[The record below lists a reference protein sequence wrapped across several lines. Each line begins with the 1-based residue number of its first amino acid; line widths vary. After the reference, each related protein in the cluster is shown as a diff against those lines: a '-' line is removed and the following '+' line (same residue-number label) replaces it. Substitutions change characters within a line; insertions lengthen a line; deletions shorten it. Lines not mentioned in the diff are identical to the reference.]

1 MKTENQKLKILVTGA
16 SGFIGSFLCEEGL
29 HRDMEVWAGMR
40 KTSSRKWLQN
50 EWLKFQVLDLS
61 NPDTL
66 RQQLSDFK
74 QKNGKWDYIVHAGG
88 ATKCIDPADFDKHN
102 YQCTVNFVQALQD
115 LDMVPRLFVYLS
127 SFSVLGPIKETLN
140 PATNTYEEMYATD
153 TPQPNTAY
161 AKSKLRSERFLQ
173 SLNYLFPYVIFRPT
187 GVYGPRER
195 DYFLMAK
202 SIKQHVDFAVGYKK
216 QEITFVYVRDL
227 VNAIYASIQKT
238 EEGALERIERQIFNV
253 SDGQVYSS
261 RAFSD
266 YIQQDLGIRF
276 LLRIK
281 APVWLL
287 HVICAI
293 GDRISQWTKKPVTLN
308 LDKYHILRQRNWRC
322 DITPLRQLLDFEPEW
337 QLERGTRETI
347 DWYVKNKWL

>member
-161 AKSKLRSERFLQ
+161 AKSKLRSEQFLQ

-202 SIKQHVDFAVGYKK
+202 SIKQHVDFAVG
-216 QEITFVYVRDL
+216 
-227 VNAIYASIQKT
+227 
-238 EEGALERIERQIFNV
+238 
-253 SDGQVYSS
+253 
-261 RAFSD
+261 
-266 YIQQDLGIRF
+266 
-276 LLRIK
+276 
-281 APVWLL
+281 
-287 HVICAI
+287 
-293 GDRISQWTKKPVTLN
+293 
-308 LDKYHILRQRNWRC
+308 
-322 DITPLRQLLDFEPEW
+322 
-337 QLERGTRETI
+337 
-347 DWYVKNKWL
+347 

>member
-1 MKTENQKLKILVTGA
+1 
-16 SGFIGSFLCEEGL
+16 
-29 HRDMEVWAGMR
+29 
-40 KTSSRKWLQN
+40 
-50 EWLKFQVLDLS
+50 
-61 NPDTL
+61 
-66 RQQLSDFK
+66 
-74 QKNGKWDYIVHAGG
+74 
-88 ATKCIDPADFDKHN
+88 
-102 YQCTVNFVQALQD
+102 
-115 LDMVPRLFVYLS
+115 
-127 SFSVLGPIKETLN
+127 
-140 PATNTYEEMYATD
+140 
-153 TPQPNTAY
+153 
-161 AKSKLRSERFLQ
+161 
-173 SLNYLFPYVIFRPT
+173 NYLFPYVIFRPT

-227 VNAIYASIQKT
+227 VNAIYASIQKS
-238 EEGALERIERQIFNV
+238 EEGSLERIERQIFNV

>member
-161 AKSKLRSERFLQ
+161 AKSKLRSEQFLQ

-238 EEGALERIERQIFNV
+238 RTPNLQCERRTSVFFPCFQ
-253 SDGQVYSS
+253 
-261 RAFSD
+261 RLHPARPWHPFSPSH
-266 YIQQDLGIRF
+266 Q
-276 LLRIK
+276 
-281 APVWLL
+281 
-287 HVICAI
+287 
-293 GDRISQWTKKPVTLN
+293 
-308 LDKYHILRQRNWRC
+308 
-322 DITPLRQLLDFEPEW
+322 
-337 QLERGTRETI
+337 GTRVATSRHLCHWRPHLAMDQETSHT
-347 DWYVKNKWL
+347 